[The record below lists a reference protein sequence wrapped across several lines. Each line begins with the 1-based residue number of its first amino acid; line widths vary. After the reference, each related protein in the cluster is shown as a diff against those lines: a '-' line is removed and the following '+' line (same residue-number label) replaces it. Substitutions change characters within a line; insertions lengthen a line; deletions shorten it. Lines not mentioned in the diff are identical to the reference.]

1 MLTPEQILEN
11 YSKFET
17 LAGKTGDHRQEGLK
31 QFFEHFGE
39 RLAICPASSRK
50 EFHRATP
57 GGLVEHSLRV
67 LTNAIKLSKAM
78 DIKVDQEELIFSCL
92 FHDIGKLGDIAEE
105 RYIEQDEDYWRKRGN
120 LYKINP
126 KARFMTVPHNS
137 MFLLQHFG
145 IKVSYNEQCAILLND
160 GHFDVANEP
169 YKMKEPDLAI
179 VVHQADLIS
188 TRWEK
193 RDENNG
199 VSK

>member
-39 RLAICPASSRK
+39 RLAMCPASSK
-50 EFHRATP
+50 TEFHNAFA

-78 DIKVDQEELIFSCL
+78 DVKVDQEELIFACL
-92 FHDIGKLGDIAEE
+92 FHDIGKLGDLDQE

-120 LYKINP
+120 VYKVNS
-126 KARFMTVPHNS
+126 KMRFMMVKDNS
-137 MFLLQHFG
+137 GYLLQHFG
-145 IKVSYNEQCAILLND
+145 IKVSHDEYLAILLND
-160 GHFDVANEP
+160 GFLDETNKE
-169 YKMKEPDLAI
+169 YRMKEPDLAVI
-179 VVHQADLIS
+179 VHQADLLA
-188 TRWEK
+188 TRFEK
-193 RDENNG
+193 HRVNG